1 MDSSDIRGYIQRFE
15 DQGYKTWIRTT
26 MILECLKTQMGRFLE
41 NETEVFH
48 NALNGKIKL
57 KEKTCI
63 GPTKCDYKKVPTVKS
78 APNKL
83 CRLCDAWKGEILSEH
98 NNPNPKMVHWI
109 NTTPYLWPSHKWE
122 VAKVYMSRG
131 NMKHKSVDDFDI
143 SAFLTLMTSCRHF
156 QKFVTGHMLTEVTN
170 VRNQIMHS
178 ANFAVTAEDFQD
190 YMGRIRALGEALG
203 EKVPEFQSFSKDMAE
218 IQNINF
224 QLHFG
229 RDLVVRHEGH
239 STDKYDVESILNM
252 ELKIMKDKMEYLS
265 QLYDADRE
273 NMLTSEELQKVK
285 SFLDMNHDLQEKLQ
299 PQWQRLEAVQAQHG
313 LQINTLTERVGEL
326 EKHTVVTDEEFSS
339 ETLMYK
345 NRLLERAKKY
355 KWDNPVFSEQDESAG
370 FRGQVEVHGE
380 TFLGSL
386 VCKSKAQ
393 AHQAAAKKA
402 LQELATVI
410 ANEEAALGQAAK
422 SQTAGSSFFAAVM
435 VSLAVDV
442 SPDKGVSAPVDRVE
456 YVYEK
461 LVSLFGLGAADT
473 GSSNKEKVLQYCTRL
488 KVLPPVERSSASSFV
503 LRLNGKIT
511 FYDLEGSGSKA
522 EAVQQAARAALEAL
536 CGVLDKAA
544 VNQNNHKGALQELL
558 VRFKQPLPGYLVTDS
573 PAGHGDRVTWLP
585 EADPTGGLAEGSG
598 LRYQEVEGTDEGA
611 HAEIGTPM
619 KRMITDRSDRP
630 SKMSKVLPSTAG
642 GERPDG
648 GQVLGS
654 VEVTIKVDL
663 RPHQAADREG
673 AVGAA
678 YSDLMKALSLSPAPS
693 GEEKQAVLEFFRQ
706 TQCCPPV
713 EKIDPRPDGTY
724 SCSLRI
730 DGKLTFQSPERSTKK
745 ESDSL
750 AAQKALAHLEGLQ
763 TVKDLKLP
771 GEVKGRL
778 QKVAADLGNI
788 CHPVYDTADAVEVTD
803 GGQVLGSVEVTIK
816 VDLRPHQAA
825 DQEGAVGAAYS
836 DLMKALSLSPAP
848 SGEEKQAVLEF
859 FRQTQCCPP
868 VEKIDHRPDG
878 TYSCSLRID
887 GKLTFQSPERSN
899 KKESD
904 SLAAQ
909 KALAHLEGLQT
920 VKDLKLP
927 GEVKGRLQKVAADL
941 GNICHP
947 VYDTADAV
955 EVTDG
960 GQVLGSVEVT
970 IKVDLRPHQAA
981 DQEGAVGAA
990 YSDLMK
996 ALSLSPAPSGEE
1008 KQAVLEFFRQTQ
1020 CCPPVEKIDH
1030 RPDGTYSC
1038 SLRIDGKLTFQSP
1051 ERSNKKE
1058 SDSLAAQKALA
1069 HLEGLQTV
1077 KDLKLPGEVKGRL
1090 QKVAADLGNICHP
1103 VYDTADAVEVTDGGQ
1118 VLGSVE
1124 VTIKVDLRPH
1134 QAADQE
1140 GAVGAA
1146 YSDLMKALSL
1156 SPAPS
1161 GEEKQAVL
1169 EFFRQTQ
1176 CCPPVE
1182 KIDHRP
1188 DGTYSCSLR
1197 IDGKLTFQSP
1207 ERSNKK
1213 ESDSLAAQKALAHLE
1228 GLQTVKDLKLP
1239 GEVKGRLQKVAADL
1253 GNICH
1258 PVYDTADAVEVTD
1271 GGQVLGSVEVTIKVD
1286 LRPHQAADQEG
1297 AVGAAYSDLMKALSL
1312 SPAPSGGERLAVL
1325 HFMQLT
1331 KSRPPVE
1338 DIKMSSDGTYKCAL
1352 KIDGPFIFQS
1362 PERSSTKKEAE
1373 KAAAGQ
1379 ALGHLEG
1386 LLRAHRRPLP
1396 VGDNHKSRLQEL
1408 LMSGLGNAVLP
1419 AYAAVDANEPRHT

>member
-26 MILECLKTQMGRFLE
+26 MILECLKTRMGRFLE

-57 KEKTCI
+57 EEKTCI

-98 NNPNPKMVHWI
+98 KNPNPSMVYWN

-122 VAKVYMSRG
+122 VAKVYMPRG

-143 SAFLTLMTSCRHF
+143 SAYLTLMTFCRHF
-156 QKFVTGHMLTEVTN
+156 QKFVKGHLLSQVTN

-229 RDLVVRHEGH
+229 RDPGIHFQGP
-239 STDKYDVESILNM
+239 STDKYDVTSILNM
-252 ELKIMKDKMEYLS
+252 ELKIMKDKMECLS

-273 NMLTSEELQKVK
+273 DMLTSEELQKVK

-380 TFLGSL
+380 TFLASL

-422 SQTAGSSFFAAVM
+422 SQAAGFSFYAAVT

-456 YVYEK
+456 CVYEK

-558 VRFKQPLPGYLVTDS
+558 VRFKQPHPEYHVTDS

-598 LRYQEVEGTDEGA
+598 HRYQEVEGADEGA

-642 GERPDG
+642 SERPDG

-654 VEVTIKVDL
+654 VEVTILVDL
-663 RPHQAADREG
+663 RPHQAADQEG

-693 GEEKQAVLEFFRQ
+693 GEEKQAVLEFFREA
-706 TQCCPPV
+706 QCCPPV
-713 EKIDPRPDGTY
+713 EKIDHRPDGTY

-763 TVKDLKLP
+763 TVKDLKLT

-788 CHPVYDTADAVEVTD
+788 GLPVYRTTDAGKVI

-816 VDLRPHQAA
+816 VDLRTHQAA
-825 DQEGAVGAAYS
+825 DREGAVGAAYS

-859 FRQTQCCPP
+859 FGQTQCCPP

-887 GKLTFQSPERSN
+887 GKLTFQSPERST

-909 KALAHLEGLQT
+909 KALAHLEGLLT

-941 GNICHP
+941 GNICRP
-947 VYDTADAV
+947 VYLTADAV

-981 DQEGAVGAA
+981 D
-990 YSDLMK
+990 
-996 ALSLSPAPSGEE
+996 
-1008 KQAVLEFFRQTQ
+1008 R
-1020 CCPPVEKIDH
+1020 
-1030 RPDGTYSC
+1030 
-1038 SLRIDGKLTFQSP
+1038 
-1051 ERSNKKE
+1051 
-1058 SDSLAAQKALA
+1058 
-1069 HLEGLQTV
+1069 
-1077 KDLKLPGEVKGRL
+1077 
-1090 QKVAADLGNICHP
+1090 
-1103 VYDTADAVEVTDGGQ
+1103 
-1118 VLGSVE
+1118 
-1124 VTIKVDLRPH
+1124 
-1134 QAADQE
+1134 
-1140 GAVGAA
+1140 
-1146 YSDLMKALSL
+1146 
-1156 SPAPS
+1156 
-1161 GEEKQAVL
+1161 
-1169 EFFRQTQ
+1169 
-1176 CCPPVE
+1176 
-1182 KIDHRP
+1182 
-1188 DGTYSCSLR
+1188 
-1197 IDGKLTFQSP
+1197 
-1207 ERSNKK
+1207 
-1213 ESDSLAAQKALAHLE
+1213 
-1228 GLQTVKDLKLP
+1228 
-1239 GEVKGRLQKVAADL
+1239 
-1253 GNICH
+1253 
-1258 PVYDTADAVEVTD
+1258 
-1271 GGQVLGSVEVTIKVD
+1271 
-1286 LRPHQAADQEG
+1286 EG

-1338 DIKMSSDGTYKCAL
+1338 DIKMSSDGTYECAL
-1352 KIDGPFIFQS
+1352 KIDGRFIFQS

-1379 ALGHLEG
+1379 ALRHMEG

-1419 AYAAVDANEPRHT
+1419 VYAAVDANDPRHT

>member
-663 RPHQAADREG
+663 RPHQAADPEGAVGAAYSDLMKALSLSPAPSGEEKQAVLDFFREAQCCSPVEKIDHRPDGTYSCSLRIDGKLTFQSPERSTKKESDSLAAKKAFAHLEGLQTVKDLKLPGEVKGRLQKVAADLANIGSPVYRTTDAGKVIDGGQVLGSVEVTIKVDLRPHQAADREG

-713 EKIDPRPDGTY
+713 EKIDP
-724 SCSLRI
+724 
-730 DGKLTFQSPERSTKK
+730 
-745 ESDSL
+745 
-750 AAQKALAHLEGLQ
+750 
-763 TVKDLKLP
+763 
-771 GEVKGRL
+771 
-778 QKVAADLGNI
+778 
-788 CHPVYDTADAVEVTD
+788 
-803 GGQVLGSVEVTIK
+803 
-816 VDLRPHQAA
+816 
-825 DQEGAVGAAYS
+825 
-836 DLMKALSLSPAP
+836 
-848 SGEEKQAVLEF
+848 
-859 FRQTQCCPP
+859 
-868 VEKIDHRPDG
+868 RPDG

>member
-26 MILECLKTQMGRFLE
+26 MILECLKTRMGRFLE

-57 KEKTCI
+57 EEKTCI

-98 NNPNPKMVHWI
+98 KNPNPSMVYWN

-122 VAKVYMSRG
+122 VAKVYMPRG

-143 SAFLTLMTSCRHF
+143 SAYLTLMTFCRHF
-156 QKFVTGHMLTEVTN
+156 QKFVKGHLLSQVTN

-229 RDLVVRHEGH
+229 RDPGIHFQGP
-239 STDKYDVESILNM
+239 STDKYDVTSILNM
-252 ELKIMKDKMEYLS
+252 ELKIMKDKMECLS

-273 NMLTSEELQKVK
+273 DMLTSEELQKVK

-380 TFLGSL
+380 TFLASL

-422 SQTAGSSFFAAVM
+422 SQAAGFSFYAAVT

-456 YVYEK
+456 CVYEK

-558 VRFKQPLPGYLVTDS
+558 VRFKQPHPEYHVTDS

-598 LRYQEVEGTDEGA
+598 HRYQEVEGADEGA

-642 GERPDG
+642 SERPDG

-654 VEVTIKVDL
+654 VEVTILVDL
-663 RPHQAADREG
+663 RPHQAADQEG

-693 GEEKQAVLEFFRQ
+693 GEEKQAVLEFFREA
-706 TQCCPPV
+706 QCCPPV
-713 EKIDPRPDGTY
+713 EKIDHRPDGTY

-763 TVKDLKLP
+763 TVKDLKLT

-788 CHPVYDTADAVEVTD
+788 GLPVYRTTDAGKVIE
-803 GGQVLGSVEVTIK
+803 GQVLGSVEVTIK
-816 VDLRPHQAA
+816 VDLRTHQAA
-825 DQEGAVGAAYS
+825 DREGAVGAAYS

-859 FRQTQCCPP
+859 FGQTQCCPP
-868 VEKIDHRPDG
+868 VEKMDHRPDG

-941 GNICHP
+941 GNICWP
-947 VYDTADAV
+947 VYLTADAV

-970 IKVDLRPHQAA
+970 IKVDLRTHQAA
-981 DQEGAVGAA
+981 DREGAVGAA

-1008 KQAVLEFFRQTQ
+1008 KQAVLEFFGQTQ

-1051 ERSNKKE
+1051 ERSTKKE

-1069 HLEGLQTV
+1069 HLEGLLTV

-1090 QKVAADLGNICHP
+1090 QKVAADLGNICRP
-1103 VYDTADAVEVTDGGQ
+1103 VYLTADAVEVTDGGQ

-1134 QAADQE
+1134 QAAD
-1140 GAVGAA
+1140 
-1146 YSDLMKALSL
+1146 
-1156 SPAPS
+1156 
-1161 GEEKQAVL
+1161 
-1169 EFFRQTQ
+1169 R
-1176 CCPPVE
+1176 
-1182 KIDHRP
+1182 
-1188 DGTYSCSLR
+1188 
-1197 IDGKLTFQSP
+1197 
-1207 ERSNKK
+1207 
-1213 ESDSLAAQKALAHLE
+1213 
-1228 GLQTVKDLKLP
+1228 
-1239 GEVKGRLQKVAADL
+1239 
-1253 GNICH
+1253 
-1258 PVYDTADAVEVTD
+1258 
-1271 GGQVLGSVEVTIKVD
+1271 
-1286 LRPHQAADQEG
+1286 EG

-1338 DIKMSSDGTYKCAL
+1338 DIKMSSDGTYECAL
-1352 KIDGPFIFQS
+1352 KIDGRFIFQS

-1379 ALGHLEG
+1379 ALRHMEG

-1419 AYAAVDANEPRHT
+1419 VYAAVDANDPRHT

>member
-26 MILECLKTQMGRFLE
+26 MILECLKTRMGRFLE

-63 GPTKCDYKKVPTVKS
+63 GPTKCDYKKVPTGKT

-98 NNPNPKMVHWI
+98 KNPNPSMVYWN

-122 VAKVYMSRG
+122 VAKVYMPRG

-143 SAFLTLMTSCRHF
+143 SAYLTLMTFCRHF
-156 QKFVTGHMLTEVTN
+156 QKFVKVNMLTQVTN

-229 RDLVVRHEGH
+229 RDLVIRHQGP

-252 ELKIMKDKMEYLS
+252 ELKIMKDKMECLS

-422 SQTAGSSFFAAVM
+422 SQAAGSSFFAAVT

-442 SPDKGVSAPVDRVE
+442 SSDKGGSAPVDRVE
-456 YVYEK
+456 CVYEK

-488 KVLPPVERSSASSFV
+488 KVPPPVERSSASSFV
-503 LRLNGKIT
+503 LRLNGKMT
-511 FYDLEGSGSKA
+511 YHDLEGSGSKA

-558 VRFKQPLPGYLVTDS
+558 VRFKQPLPEYHVTDS
-573 PAGHGDRVTWLP
+573 PGGHGDRVTWLP

-598 LRYQEVEGTDEGA
+598 HRYQEVEGADEGA

-642 GERPDG
+642 SERPDG

-663 RPHQAADREG
+663 RPHQAADPEG

-693 GEEKQAVLEFFRQ
+693 GEERQAVLEFFREAQCCPPVEKIDPRTDGTYSCSLRIDGKLTFQSPERSTKKESDSLAAQKALAHLEGLQTVKDLKLTGEVKGRLQKVAADLGNIGLPEYRTTDAGKVTDGGQVLGSVEVTIKVDLRPHQAADQEGAVGAAYSDLMKALSLSPAPSGEGKQAVLEFFRR

-788 CHPVYDTADAVEVTD
+788 CRPVYDTADAVEVTD
-803 GGQVLGSVEVTIK
+803 GGQVLGSVEVSIK

-848 SGEEKQAVLEF
+848 SGEERQAVLEF
-859 FRQTQCCPP
+859 FREAQCCPP

-887 GKLTFQSPERSN
+887 GKLIFQSPERST

-947 VYDTADAV
+947 VYLTADAV
-955 EVTDG
+955 
-960 GQVLGSVEVT
+960 
-970 IKVDLRPHQAA
+970 K
-981 DQEGAVGAA
+981 
-990 YSDLMK
+990 
-996 ALSLSPAPSGEE
+996 
-1008 KQAVLEFFRQTQ
+1008 
-1020 CCPPVEKIDH
+1020 
-1030 RPDGTYSC
+1030 
-1038 SLRIDGKLTFQSP
+1038 
-1051 ERSNKKE
+1051 
-1058 SDSLAAQKALA
+1058 
-1069 HLEGLQTV
+1069 
-1077 KDLKLPGEVKGRL
+1077 
-1090 QKVAADLGNICHP
+1090 
-1103 VYDTADAVEVTDGGQ
+1103 
-1118 VLGSVE
+1118 
-1124 VTIKVDLRPH
+1124 
-1134 QAADQE
+1134 
-1140 GAVGAA
+1140 
-1146 YSDLMKALSL
+1146 
-1156 SPAPS
+1156 
-1161 GEEKQAVL
+1161 
-1169 EFFRQTQ
+1169 
-1176 CCPPVE
+1176 
-1182 KIDHRP
+1182 
-1188 DGTYSCSLR
+1188 
-1197 IDGKLTFQSP
+1197 
-1207 ERSNKK
+1207 
-1213 ESDSLAAQKALAHLE
+1213 
-1228 GLQTVKDLKLP
+1228 
-1239 GEVKGRLQKVAADL
+1239 
-1253 GNICH
+1253 
-1258 PVYDTADAVEVTD
+1258 VTD

-1338 DIKMSSDGTYKCAL
+1338 DIKISSDGTYKCAL
-1352 KIDGPFIFQS
+1352 KIDAPFIFQS

-1386 LLRAHRRPLP
+1386 LLRADRRPLP
-1396 VGDNHKSRLQEL
+1396 VGDNYKNRLQEL
-1408 LMSGLGNAVLP
+1408 LMAGLGNAVLP
-1419 AYAAVDANEPRHT
+1419 AYAAVDANDPRHT